1 MRNGDIFARKA
12 SIIERFSR
20 SIWTRILCFL
30 TCLCLLFL
38 PIYLYLRRV
47 GRVRHQIVADYQ
59 MISSTDVFLRLNK
72 NHIIKATL
80 MHSKGRYKAT
90 IS

>member
-1 MRNGDIFARKA
+1 MHNEEIFARKSSMIA
-12 SIIERFSR
+12 RFSQ
-20 SIWTRILCFL
+20 SICTHILCFL

-38 PIYLYLRRV
+38 PIYLYLRRT
-47 GRVRHQIVADYQ
+47 GYVRHQIVADYQ
-59 MISSTDVFLRLNK
+59 MISSTDVFLRLNR

-80 MHSKGRYKAT
+80 MHSKGHYKAT